1 MNHGTPAPGVAW
13 FYRIHIHIFPFLLR
27 SPSTAFSTNR
37 GRFLCTHL
45 WVCESSK
52 VGVKVELYADG
63 GAGQGESSDEQHD
76 QHDVGEGRREV
87 DHLRGHTCR
96 RVKVKKKNDGG
107 PGEDQRVQFQFPPP
121 TFPVDLVPFQMQ
133 K

>member
-1 MNHGTPAPGVAW
+1 MDPAETRSSSCEPWDTRTWCGLVLQDL
-13 FYRIHIHIFPFLLR
+13 HPHFLLR

-37 GRFLCTHL
+37 GGFLCTHL

-87 DHLRGHTCR
+87 DHLRGHMCG
-96 RVKVKKKNDGG
+96 RVRVKKK
-107 PGEDQRVQFQFPPP
+107 E
-121 TFPVDLVPFQMQ
+121 
-133 K
+133 